1 LLGKKGNDAQGYF
14 LARLRKARL
23 ALEELEKH
31 REAEPGRPAFVGQQY
46 SLTRQQ
52 GLTTAELRRLLGF
65 VTRAALD
72 GFLKAHGVYVDY
84 TLDDLERDRRDL
96 SRLGL

>member
-1 LLGKKGNDAQGYF
+1 MDVTLHIPDEFAQ
-14 LARLRKARL
+14 RLTAMGGDLSRRALEAL
-23 ALEELEKH
+23 ALDEYKLGH
-31 REAEPGRPAFVGQQY
+31 
-46 SLTRQQ
+46 
-52 GLTTAELRRLLGF
+52 LTTAELRRLLGF